1 MSIDE
6 REDIE
11 LEVED
16 GTLYVEFWESTSAAA
31 NISAEAMTRR
41 SEDVNIWEK
50 IGNCKGYWT
59 RGTHL
64 DIVQGV
70 LVYPA
75 IRKDPKKNQATYS

>member
-50 IGNCKGYWT
+50 IGNCNGY
-59 RGTHL
+59 
-64 DIVQGV
+64 
-70 LVYPA
+70 
-75 IRKDPKKNQATYS
+75 